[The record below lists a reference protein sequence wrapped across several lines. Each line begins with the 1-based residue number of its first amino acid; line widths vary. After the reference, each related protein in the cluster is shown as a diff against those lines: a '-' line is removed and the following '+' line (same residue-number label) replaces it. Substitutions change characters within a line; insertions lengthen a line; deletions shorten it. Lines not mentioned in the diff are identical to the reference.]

1 MDNNSLLDTSPKP
14 TRDLELAK
22 KDLDKFGFCFIPN
35 VLIEKDLEQAKK
47 RVVDQAE
54 AEEEQGVSFRDGGV
68 NQNIYLSGNKVNK
81 GAFTLSNGGINQRL
95 WMLANKGQCFR
106 DMVVHPYVD
115 ELVGHILGKD
125 FILSTHS
132 ANITKPGGV
141 RMGLHTDQ
149 WWMPQPIKPGD
160 DFIRASEISRKASD
174 SFLKPDTDLGISPP
188 VVANC
193 MWMLSDFTE
202 TNGATEVVPGSHLT
216 GAHPNQEDQS
226 IYPVKQA
233 VSKEGTLMVLD
244 GRLWHGTGANTGN
257 TDRLG
262 VLTTFCAPQ
271 FRQQENQTIGLDRK
285 LWDSCSNKL
294 RSRLGFKV
302 WNAYGRIESSVEEM
316 IEPEPKRIGE
326 LFPKKL
332 KH

>member
-35 VLIEKDLEQAKK
+35 VLMEKDLEQAKK
-47 RVVDQAE
+47 RLVDQAE